1 MAGKKRILIADD
13 DPELLGLLKF
23 YLGKQGYETI
33 TAENG
38 TQALAKAQ
46 EEKPDL
52 VLMDVMMPEIDGYH
66 VAQAL
71 TERLGPSCPKI
82 ILMTSRDTQREQGVA
97 LLSGAAATLQKP
109 VKLADVKAKVAEFL
123 PPEA

>member
-1 MAGKKRILIADD
+1 MDGKKRILIADD
-13 DPELLGLLKF
+13 DPELLSLLKF

-38 TQALAKAQ
+38 RQALEKAQ
-46 EEKPDL
+46 AEKPDL
-52 VLMDVMMPEIDGYH
+52 VLMDVMMPELDGYH

-71 TERLGPSCPKI
+71 TERLGPACPKI
-82 ILMTSRDTQREQGVA
+82 ILMTSRDTQREHGVA

-123 PPEA
+123 SP